1 MQRNMVQRGKKMA
14 FTSEV
19 TEETVSNMMDMDFA
33 MKEAMDVQ
41 VLLLEGDVK
50 K

>member
-1 MQRNMVQRGKKMA
+1 MQRVKKMA

-19 TEETVSNMMDMDFA
+19 SEETVSDMMDMDFA
-33 MKEAMDVQ
+33 MKDAMDVIL
-41 VLLLEGDVK
+41 LLLEGDVK